1 MEEDDQQEDLL
12 ENEFFKLVKLKFPS
26 AFEQV
31 ENNGY
36 LLCVP
41 QQTSL
46 SGLSGVDQTFVGKST
61 I

>member
-1 MEEDDQQEDLL
+1 METDEQEDLL

-41 QQTSL
+41 QQSSL
-46 SGLSGVDQTFVGKST
+46 SDLAGVDQSFVGK
-61 I
+61 